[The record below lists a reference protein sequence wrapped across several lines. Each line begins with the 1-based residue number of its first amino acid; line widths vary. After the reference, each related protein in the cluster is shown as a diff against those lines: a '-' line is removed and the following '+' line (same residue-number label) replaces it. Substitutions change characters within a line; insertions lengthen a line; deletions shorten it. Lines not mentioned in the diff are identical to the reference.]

1 MQDFRKLDVWTK
13 SHELAID
20 VHRTLSK
27 QKRIESGTR
36 SQLNRAAQSIPA
48 NIAEGCGRSTSAE
61 LARYADQAIGSAT
74 ELEYH
79 LLLTHDLGSL
89 PKPDKPDFERLTAN
103 AVQVR
108 RMLFGLRK
116 AVKNRGNGGH

>member
-13 SHELAID
+13 SHDLALD
-20 VHRTLSK
+20 VHRTLGK
-27 QKRIESGTR
+27 QKRVDPGAK

-48 NIAEGCGRSTSAE
+48 NIAEGCGRSTAAE

-79 LLLTHDLGSL
+79 LLLTHDLGFL
-89 PKPDKPDFERLTAN
+89 PKQDFDRLSTN

-116 AVKNRGNGGH
+116 AVKSRASNT

>member
-13 SHELAID
+13 SHELALD
-20 VHRTLSK
+20 VHRTLAK
-27 QKRIESGTR
+27 LRKIESGTR

-48 NIAEGCGRSTSAE
+48 NIAEGCGRSSSAE
-61 LARYADQAIGSAT
+61 LARYTDQAIGSAT

-79 LLLTHDLGSL
+79 LLLTKDLGSL
-89 PKPDKPDFERLTAN
+89 PEPEFERLTSN
-103 AVQVR
+103 TVQVR

-116 AVKNRGNGGH
+116 AVKSRGSSLPKQ

>member
-13 SHELAID
+13 SHELALD
-20 VHRTLSK
+20 VHRTLGRHK
-27 QKRIESGTR
+27 KVESGAK

-48 NIAEGCGRSTSAE
+48 NIAEGCGRSSAAE

-79 LLLTHDLGSL
+79 LLLNHDLGFI
-89 PKPDKPDFERLTAN
+89 PKSDFERLSTN
-103 AVQVR
+103 AVEVR

-116 AVKNRGNGGH
+116 AVRSRASSN

>member
-13 SHELAID
+13 SHDLALD
-20 VHRTLSK
+20 VHRTLGK
-27 QKRIESGTR
+27 QKRIDSGAK

-48 NIAEGCGRSTSAE
+48 NIAEGCGRSTAAE

-79 LLLTHDLGSL
+79 LLLTHDLGFL
-89 PKPDKPDFERLTAN
+89 PQQDFDRLSTN

-116 AVKNRGNGGH
+116 AVKSRASNN